1 MKNVVVVGSGPAGMM
16 SAISAAKCGHKVTLI
31 ERNNKVAKKLYIT
44 GKGRCN
50 VTNKKTIENFFENV
64 LTNKEFLYSALYTFT
79 NEDTIK
85 FIEDGGTQLKVEQGD
100 RVFPISDKSVDI
112 IKSFEKHLHKNKVK
126 IKLDSKVSKINV
138 QNSLIKSLVLSN
150 GEEVSADNFIFATG
164 GASYPLTGSDGKLF
178 DEFKKIGH
186 SIVKL
191 KPSLVPIELVEKWP
205 TNLQGLTIKN
215 ALLTLYKNN
224 KKEISFQGDFIF
236 THFGIS
242 GPIVLKMSRYIFENN
257 NYSIKI
263 DLKPALDEKAFD
275 LRIQK
280 DFMKYKNKDFKNSL
294 DDLLPQKFIP
304 VMIELTGINAEKK
317 VNSITREERKK
328 LVECFKNLMVN
339 VKNLRPISEAIVTS
353 GGVSVDEI
361 DPSTM
366 KSRII
371 KNLSFAGE
379 VMDVDA
385 FTGGY
390 NVQIAISTGFLAG
403 SNI

>member
-1 MKNVVVVGSGPAGMM
+1 MN
-16 SAISAAKCGHKVTLI
+16 
-31 ERNNKVAKKLYIT
+31 
-44 GKGRCN
+44 
-50 VTNKKTIENFFENV
+50 
-64 LTNKEFLYSALYTFT
+64 
-79 NEDTIK
+79 
-85 FIEDGGTQLKVEQGD
+85 
-100 RVFPISDKSVDI
+100 
-112 IKSFEKHLHKNKVK
+112 
-126 IKLDSKVSKINV
+126 
-138 QNSLIKSLVLSN
+138 
-150 GEEVSADNFIFATG
+150 
-164 GASYPLTGSDGKLF
+164 
-178 DEFKKIGH
+178 
-186 SIVKL
+186 
-191 KPSLVPIELVEKWP
+191 
-205 TNLQGLTIKN
+205 
-215 ALLTLYKNN
+215 
-224 KKEISFQGDFIF
+224 
-236 THFGIS
+236 
-242 GPIVLKMSRYIFENN
+242 LKMSRYIFENN

-366 KSRII
+366 RSRII

>member
-16 SAISAAKCGHKVTLI
+16 AAISAAKFGHSVTLL
-31 ERNNKVAKKLYIT
+31 EGNDRLGKKLYIT

-50 VTNKKTIENFFENV
+50 VTNKKSIENFFDNV
-64 LTNKEFLYSALYTFT
+64 LTNKEFLYSAFYTFS
-79 NEDTIK
+79 NEDTIS
-85 FIEDGGTQLKVEQGD
+85 FIEEGGTELKVERGD
-100 RVFPISDKSVDI
+100 RVFPLTDRSIDI
-112 IKSFEKHLHKNKVK
+112 IRSFENHLYKNKVK
-126 IKLDSKVSKINV
+126 IKLNSKVVKINV
-138 QNSLIKSLVLSN
+138 VDNFIKSLSLSN
-150 GEEVSADNFIFATG
+150 GKEIFGDGFIFATG

-178 DEFKKIGH
+178 EEFKRIGH
-186 SIVKL
+186 KIEKL

-205 TNLQGLTIKN
+205 MELQGLTIKN
-215 ALLTLYKNN
+215 SEMTLFKNG

-242 GPIVLKMSRYIFENN
+242 GPIALKISRYIFEGNS
-257 NYSIKI
+257 YSIKF
-263 DLKPALDEKAFD
+263 DLRPAMDEKELD

-280 DFMKYKNKDFKNSL
+280 DFEKYKNKDFKNSL

-304 VMIELTGINAEKK
+304 IMVNLTKINPTKK
-317 VNSITREERKK
+317 VNSITREERRRIID
-328 LVECFKNLMVN
+328 CFKHLSVN
-339 VKNLRPISEAIVTS
+339 VKCLRPLSEAIVTS

-361 DPSTM
+361 CPSTM
-366 KSRII
+366 KSKII
-371 KNLSFAGE
+371 QNLSFAGE

-403 SNI
+403 NNV

>member
-1 MKNVVVVGSGPAGMM
+1 
-16 SAISAAKCGHKVTLI
+16 
-31 ERNNKVAKKLYIT
+31 
-44 GKGRCN
+44 
-50 VTNKKTIENFFENV
+50 
-64 LTNKEFLYSALYTFT
+64 
-79 NEDTIK
+79 
-85 FIEDGGTQLKVEQGD
+85 
-100 RVFPISDKSVDI
+100 
-112 IKSFEKHLHKNKVK
+112 
-126 IKLDSKVSKINV
+126 
-138 QNSLIKSLVLSN
+138 
-150 GEEVSADNFIFATG
+150 
-164 GASYPLTGSDGKLF
+164 
-178 DEFKKIGH
+178 
-186 SIVKL
+186 
-191 KPSLVPIELVEKWP
+191 
-205 TNLQGLTIKN
+205 
-215 ALLTLYKNN
+215 
-224 KKEISFQGDFIF
+224 
-236 THFGIS
+236 
-242 GPIVLKMSRYIFENN
+242 
-257 NYSIKI
+257 
-263 DLKPALDEKAFD
+263 
-275 LRIQK
+275 
-280 DFMKYKNKDFKNSL
+280 MKYKNKDFKNSL

-366 KSRII
+366 RSRII

>member
-1 MKNVVVVGSGPAGMM
+1 M
-16 SAISAAKCGHKVTLI
+16 
-31 ERNNKVAKKLYIT
+31 
-44 GKGRCN
+44 
-50 VTNKKTIENFFENV
+50 
-64 LTNKEFLYSALYTFT
+64 
-79 NEDTIK
+79 
-85 FIEDGGTQLKVEQGD
+85 
-100 RVFPISDKSVDI
+100 
-112 IKSFEKHLHKNKVK
+112 
-126 IKLDSKVSKINV
+126 
-138 QNSLIKSLVLSN
+138 
-150 GEEVSADNFIFATG
+150 
-164 GASYPLTGSDGKLF
+164 
-178 DEFKKIGH
+178 
-186 SIVKL
+186 
-191 KPSLVPIELVEKWP
+191 VEKWP
-205 TNLQGLTIKN
+205 INLQGLTIKN